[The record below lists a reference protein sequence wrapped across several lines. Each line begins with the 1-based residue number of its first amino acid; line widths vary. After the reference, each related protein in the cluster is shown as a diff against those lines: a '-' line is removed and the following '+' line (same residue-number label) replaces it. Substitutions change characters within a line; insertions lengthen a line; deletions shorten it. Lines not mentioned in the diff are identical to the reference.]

1 MEQDVSGWLTLNQ
14 AARYLGVS
22 RATLYRMC
30 ADGLV
35 TYGTLPRSNRRR
47 FRRADLDAV
56 IDVESRRGSRRD
68 A

>member
-1 MEQDVSGWLTLNQ
+1 MDQQPSGWLTTNQ

-30 ADGLV
+30 ADGQV
-35 TYGTLPRSNRRR
+35 AYGTLPRSGRRR
-47 FRRADLDAV
+47 FRRGDLDAV
-56 IDVESRRGSRRD
+56 LQVSATHAVRRN